1 MLTIA
6 GQLAIR
12 TIKGRNGP
20 FNVGRLTT
28 SIGEFVVKNPDLE
41 QYDEGKY
48 DGDFI
53 LVEVRPSM
61 YTTGGRMVI
70 ELRATLGGMTL
81 SNIDQLS
88 KDDAQRMAPQEVDPV
103 DEEAHPA
110 PAAAAA
116 TPALEPTAATAVA
129 APASSDPLKDTTPFG
144 VKPPTAG
151 TAKREAKPDADI
163 ALFGTLWPLSSCV
176 KLDPTVDRRVLRQQ
190 CQRLDKLGYEFEPL
204 SQEWRQKVAA

>member
-1 MLTIA
+1 
-6 GQLAIR
+6 
-12 TIKGRNGP
+12 
-20 FNVGRLTT
+20 
-28 SIGEFVVKNPDLE
+28 
-41 QYDEGKY
+41 
-48 DGDFI
+48 
-53 LVEVRPSM
+53 
-61 YTTGGRMVI
+61 
-70 ELRATLGGMTL
+70 MTL

-103 DEEAHPA
+103 DEEAHHPT
-110 PAAAAA
+110 AAA
-116 TPALEPTAATAVA
+116 TPAPEAAAATAVA
-129 APASSDPLKDTTPFG
+129 PPASSDPLKDTTPFG